1 MARKRSA
8 ETELRWRKLVDR
20 QSKSDRSVREFC
32 EQEGVSEN
40 SLYSWRRKLA
50 ETQRR
55 KVQVAQRKPD
65 MAAAP
70 DFIPVQINGLSTTME
85 LVHPLGYQIRIDG
98 RLDLEMLRQVLDV
111 LERRGEA

>member
-20 QSKSDRSVREFC
+20 QSKSGLSVREFC

-40 SLYSWRRKLA
+40 SLYFWRRELP
-50 ETQRR
+50 ERQRR
-55 KVQVAQRKPD
+55 KGRVAERKPD
-65 MAAAP
+65 VATAP
-70 DFIPVQINGLSTTME
+70 DFIPVQISGLSTTME

-98 RLDLEMLRQVLDV
+98 RLDPEMLRQVLNV

>member
-20 QSKSDRSVREFC
+20 QSKSGLSVREFC

-40 SLYSWRRKLA
+40 SLYFWRRELPK
-50 ETQRR
+50 R
-55 KVQVAQRKPD
+55 KGRVARPKPD
-65 MAAAP
+65 VATAS
-70 DFIPVQINGLSTTME
+70 DFIPVQISGLSTTME

-98 RLDLEMLRQVLDV
+98 RLDPEMLRQVLNV